1 MRDGGSRRL
10 WRVGAADHSRAE
22 HCVRTPAA
30 GREPTPP
37 MGPGRVGRLE
47 LGLRDMAGKQPDEDE
62 A

>member
-1 MRDGGSRRL
+1 M
-10 WRVGAADHSRAE
+10 DHSRAE

-47 LGLRDMAGKQPDEDE
+47 LGLRDMAGEQPDEDE